1 MSLKVFIAH
10 TGQCLLAEPE
20 TFKSLES
27 FRIWISNNCKIGAQ
41 DQIHLNKNG
50 KHAKFAS
57 LANEKEI
64 FIYDRHAVQSPST
77 RPVKLLKYD
86 VISRPPSYQ
95 VTKPPDTISDQNDLE
110 AWKLLFKARKDWA
123 LNILADCSKMSDEAL
138 RRRAEVEVII
148 RAAST
153 AVSNIQKHVTTVD
166 QKNKVIQNWVEDVR
180 KVQESTGNDWN
191 ALIDRSRGIPVADE
205 VIRFITG
212 HITQGKQKVTLEY
225 LINVDKFVK
234 SKDLVGCLPRQLS
247 RSCADLER
255 NVKEIYRQ
263 SDELVEI
270 VSKKMH
276 AESQP
281 IATLEPLKILQ
292 EIEALANKVSFDC
305 EDVLQS
311 QNPSILPQASKLALV
326 HTKMVLPNLMKRSM
340 EMSSLIRST
349 TEIRNSLAASSM
361 ETMQRISS
369 LTSIVSEVTSRLTNL
384 EPSEETYDALQTLLN
399 IKLLPVTYASFLAEG
414 IRRKQWVEKI
424 RTDSTTLA
432 SEMKIFQEEEARRR
446 RKWQKSVGATLWGK
460 RIEQNFPEL
469 ELKIHGLEENW
480 PKTSKQDLEDLFNN
494 LHAEDPN
501 SALTVE
507 VSKIISDL
515 CNPTKE
521 QIRWAKAAFKA
532 GSVHESTLGHSTLM
546 FRGDNELIRIL
557 QEEGQKTSKKLKTA
571 ESRVR
576 RLENLLHQQTQVN
589 CTVIG
594 RKFQLPNHH
603 LIDVQK
609 KSNETQIPSLQDG
622 PAPSFFVSSPPFSTD
637 QAIEEK
643 TAQEKL
649 LILEAELAEIKE
661 KSSNM
666 AKEICE
672 RDILEEGL
680 KNQIEEANSTK
691 KDLLNNL
698 DAQQREFIEERK
710 SLTAEIRRIKSQKE
724 DLEND
729 LDRYQNS
736 AVERE
741 NYSESKEFLTSES
754 TGIIKDKPQIKISSD
769 KTESEETGNSDME
782 FLFQKMREE
791 NDELK
796 SRTKMAEQTVAEHQE
811 IIQSIYRQFLPH
823 NEVPDSFNIIIE
835 GLKSVISELTAEIE
849 SVNKKYLIVQ
859 SENDQIKKM
868 LVEEKYCSSR
878 IQEALV
884 EHCSKFKNLEAEL
897 NNKRLQLSSLE
908 KKYIDI
914 ENEFEILQNRLV
926 DEEKQVSDLKDDV
939 TAQDSRIKN
948 VEKENGVCLENYESL
963 KALHEK
969 LNSQLK
975 SRSSKAKDLTHR
987 LYSQNDRLCR
997 LLERLS
1003 YTVIRE
1009 DKSMV
1014 IRRLPKTE
1022 RSTANDL
1029 TDPNCTFRRSIPAD
1043 IQKIKLS
1050 AENRDLESLNW
1061 MCDDNLEEE
1070 TQKYDLYLM
1079 SAGYIDTEA
1088 FCETISKRVK
1098 DLEYAVKKYSR
1109 DARLYREKSHT
1120 HQKEAQGKIA
1130 FKNFKEGDLA
1140 LFLPTRNQAATGAW
1154 AAFNVGAPHYFL
1166 KEHETHKLRS
1176 REWLLARIHK
1186 IEDRVVDLS
1195 KSFPG
1200 SHLNFSDRR
1209 LGAENSICGDSIE
1222 DDNPFDLSD
1231 GLRWYLIEAAE
1242 EKLGAPSTPGLGKCT
1257 VASANIDAT
1266 GSIRRTKKS
1275 LSSGMEGINRT
1286 LSKNL
1291 RSRRDSNNS
1300 KKSLASAS
1308 SLIKTGSA
1316 STDTA
1321 SLKVTATTLA
1331 VEGQSEVHIISP
1343 NGKLKA
1349 SADQLLVSETTKPD

>member
-10 TGQCLLAEPE
+10 TGQCLVAEPE
-20 TFKSLES
+20 TFNSLDS
-27 FRIWISNNCKIGAQ
+27 FKTWISNNSKIGAQ

-86 VISRPPSYQ
+86 IISRPQIYQ
-95 VTKPPDTISDQNDLE
+95 VSKPPDTISDQNDLE
-110 AWKLLFKARKDWA
+110 AWKQLFKARKDWS
-123 LNILADCSKMSDEAL
+123 LDILVDCSKMSDEAL
-138 RRRAEVEVII
+138 KRRAEIEVII

-166 QKNKVIQNWVEDVR
+166 HKNKVIQNWAEDVR
-180 KVQESTGNDWN
+180 KVQESAGNDWN
-191 ALIDRSRGIPVADE
+191 TLLDRLRAIPIADE
-205 VIRFITG
+205 AIRFITG
-212 HITQGKQKVTLEY
+212 HNTQGKQKVTLEY
-225 LINVDKFVK
+225 LINVDDFVK
-234 SKDLVGCLPRQLS
+234 SRDLVGCLPRQLS

-255 NVKEIYRQ
+255 NLKEIHLQ
-263 SDELVEI
+263 SDELVDI
-270 VSKKMH
+270 VSKKMY
-276 AESQP
+276 AESQS
-281 IATLEPLKILQ
+281 IATLEPDKILQ

-326 HTKMVLPNLMKRSM
+326 HTKMVLPNLMKKSM

-349 TEIRNSLAASSM
+349 TEIRNSLASSSM

-369 LTSIVSEVTSRLTNL
+369 LTSIVSEVTSRLTKL
-384 EPSEETYDALQTLLN
+384 EPSEETYDALQTLLG

-414 IRRKQWVEKI
+414 IRRKQWIEKI
-424 RTDSTTLA
+424 RTDSSTLA
-432 SEMKIFQEEEARRR
+432 NEMKIFQEEEARRR
-446 RKWQKSVGATLWGK
+446 RKWQKSVGASLWGK

-494 LHAEDPN
+494 LHTEDPN
-501 SALTVE
+501 SALTIE
-507 VSKIISDL
+507 VSKIISEL

-521 QIRWAKAAFKA
+521 QIKWAKAAFKA
-532 GSVHESTLGHSTLM
+532 GSVHENTLGHSTLM

-589 CTVIG
+589 FTVIG
-594 RKFQLPNHH
+594 RNFQLPNHD
-603 LIDVQK
+603 LTDVQK
-609 KSNETQIPSLQDG
+609 KSNDTQVPGLHDG
-622 PAPSFFVSSPPFSTD
+622 PARSFFVLSPPVSSN
-637 QAIEEK
+637 QVIEEK

-649 LILEAELAEIKE
+649 LILESELAEVKE
-661 KSSNM
+661 KSLKM
-666 AKEICE
+666 AKEIRE
-672 RDILEEGL
+672 RDILEEQL
-680 KNQIEEANSTK
+680 KTRIEEANLMK

-710 SLTAEIRRIKSQKE
+710 SLVAEIKRIQVQKE

-736 AVERE
+736 TEERE
-741 NYSESKEFLTSES
+741 NCSESKQCLMSET
-754 TGIIKDKPQIKISSD
+754 TGITADEPRNKFSSD
-769 KTESEETGNSDME
+769 ETERMETGNSNLE
-782 FLFQKMREE
+782 LLQKLREE
-791 NDELK
+791 NNEFV
-796 SRTKMAEQTVAEHQE
+796 SRTKMFEQTVADHQE
-811 IIQSIYRQFLPH
+811 IMHNIHRKFLPH
-823 NEVPDSFNIIIE
+823 NEVPDSFSAITE
-835 GLKSVISELTAEIE
+835 GLTSVISELTAEIE
-849 SVNKKYLIVQ
+849 SVNKKFHTVE
-859 SENDQIKKM
+859 SENNQIKKM
-868 LVEEKYCSSR
+868 LEEEKSCSSR
-878 IQEALV
+878 TQEALV
-884 EHCSKFKNLEAEL
+884 EHSSKFKDLEVEL

-908 KKYIDI
+908 KKYNDI
-914 ENEFEILQNRLV
+914 ENELEILRSRLV
-926 DEEKQVSDLKDDV
+926 DEEKQVSDLKDNLNSQASHV
-939 TAQDSRIKN
+939 KR
-948 VEKENGVCLENYESL
+948 VEKENGVYLENYESL
-963 KALHEK
+963 QALHEN
-969 LNSQLK
+969 LNSKLK
-975 SRSSKAKDLTHR
+975 SRSSKAKDLTHQ

-1009 DKSMV
+1009 GKSMV
-1014 IRRLPKTE
+1014 IQRLPKTE
-1022 RSTANDL
+1022 RPTTNDL
-1029 TDPNCTFRRSIPAD
+1029 TDSNCTSRRSVPAD
-1043 IQKIKLS
+1043 ILRIKLS
-1050 AENRDLESLNW
+1050 AENRELDSLNW
-1061 MCDDNLEEE
+1061 MCDDNLEVE
-1070 TQKYDLYLM
+1070 TQKYNSYLM
-1079 SAGYIDTEA
+1079 SVGYIDIEA

-1176 REWLLARIHK
+1176 RDWLLARIHK

-1195 KSFPG
+1195 KAFPG

-1209 LGAENSICGDSIE
+1209 LGAENSVCGDSFE

-1275 LSSGMEGINRT
+1275 SSSGMEGINRT
-1286 LSKNL
+1286 LNKNL
-1291 RSRRDSNNS
+1291 HSRRDSNNS
-1300 KKSLASAS
+1300 KKSLASAC

-1316 STDTA
+1316 STDTI
-1321 SLKVTATTLA
+1321 SLKVAATTLA
-1331 VEGQSEVHIISP
+1331 VEEQSEVHIISP
-1343 NGKLKA
+1343 NGKREG
-1349 SADQLLVSETTKPD
+1349 SVDQLLVSETTKPD